1 MSGRR
6 SRAPHGDAVVRGA
19 ARGGDARG
27 ADHLRVNDGAVG
39 DGVVS
44 RPTEARICGAHPGVV
59 RFPPRARRASAR
71 ARRGVRD
78 ARGPERRPGTHRR
91 GGAGDGRHGDPG
103 GFSRR
108 RAGPYA
114 SATGGEGRGRAER
127 VVVRASE
134 FLVASHRLGAS
145 GCATSPRGGF
155 SSPARADCFS
165 CATENRDD
173 EGAPGGPNA
182 SRRECTEKTSPRHPR
197 PSPPHDPSSSSPDPP
212 SVDRAPEPAPRLR
225 GRSRA
230 SVSIRLLRPPRRC
243 VCSVCFPSL
252 LPSRSSFFSP
262 PSESPESSIH
272 PTGALWCVIRILRAS

>member
-1 MSGRR
+1 
-6 SRAPHGDAVVRGA
+6 
-19 ARGGDARG
+19 
-27 ADHLRVNDGAVG
+27 VNDGAVG

-127 VVVRASE
+127 VVVVRVFSRVTGWELPDAPRHPGMDFLPPREQTGFRA
-134 FLVASHRLGAS
+134 RLS
-145 GCATSPRGGF
+145 
-155 SSPARADCFS
+155 
-165 CATENRDD
+165 RDD
-173 EGAPGGPNA
+173 EGAPGWSECVAPRMYRENVAA
-182 SRRECTEKTSPRHPR
+182 SPAPLAPPRSFLLLSR
-197 PSPPHDPSSSSPDPP
+197 PSVRRSRTGARPAPSRSVARVRLDPP
-212 SVDRAPEPAPRLR
+212 F
-225 GRSRA
+225 
-230 SVSIRLLRPPRRC
+230 LRPPRRC
-243 VCSVCFPSL
+243 VRSVRFLLFSRLVHPS
-252 LPSRSSFFSP
+252 SQP
-262 PSESPESSIH
+262 PPESPASSIH
-272 PTGALWCVIRILRAS
+272 PTGRWCVIRLLRAS

>member
-127 VVVRASE
+127 DVVRVFSRVTGWELPDAPRHPAVD
-134 FLVASHRLGAS
+134 FLPPREQTVFRARLK
-145 GCATSPRGGF
+145 TETTRG
-155 SSPARADCFS
+155 R
-165 CATENRDD
+165 
-173 EGAPGGPNA
+173 PGGPNA

-230 SVSIRLLRPPRRC
+230 SVSIRLLSPPPAALR
-243 VCSVCFPSL
+243 SFGSFSSL

>member
-173 EGAPGGPNA
+173 EGAPGWSECVAPRMYRENVAA
-182 SRRECTEKTSPRHPR
+182 SPAPLAPPRSFLLLSRPSVRRSRTGARPAPSRSFARVRLDP
-197 PSPPHDPSSSSPDPP
+197 PSPPPAALRLFGLFSFSSP
-212 SVDRAPEPAPRLR
+212 
-225 GRSRA
+225 
-230 SVSIRLLRPPRRC
+230 VSFILLLTP
-243 VCSVCFPSL
+243 L
-252 LPSRSSFFSP
+252 
-262 PSESPESSIH
+262 
-272 PTGALWCVIRILRAS
+272 